1 MSSVTSPLWKQFI
14 SPDVNFRLAQC
25 NHCGVVVQRGRENA
39 PRAKCYNRNMQ
50 KHMGK
55 YHDDLMEEVSKDQ
68 EAAKV
73 VTRKVDV
80 RCESVRGT
88 IPIFN
93 LQSQEDHFAFIEKVK
108 L

>member
-1 MSSVTSPLWKQFI
+1 MGTSGWP
-14 SPDVNFRLAQC
+14 RC
-25 NHCGVVVQRGRENA
+25 NHCGVVVQRGTENA

-93 LQSQEDHFAFIEKVK
+93 LRSQEDHSAFIKKVK
-108 L
+108 IIGKVLFFVVLISTLR